1 MGSFVFPRCG
11 TFGDSQRPDK
21 TSAVVA
27 FLIAGLPVQVI
38 ERAIA
43 EARRVAQKTEEAT
56 VLEKRAAVLE
66 GWTDGEE
73 APSKQAA
80 P

>member
-1 MGSFVFPRCG
+1 M
-11 TFGDSQRPDK
+11 
-21 TSAVVA
+21 A